1 MSLVET
7 WDALR
12 ARRNVRAFTQQPVP
26 QEDLDRI
33 LEAGRRAPSASNW
46 QPWDF
51 VVVTD
56 RAQLQRLSGV
66 WQGAKHV
73 AGAAAAIAI
82 VAPQPQ
88 DARRANLLQ
97 YDLGQATMAIAIA
110 AADLGVGTGH
120 AAAEDQDLARDV
132 LGFPEDRFLAYIM
145 SVGYPADRPLRVIE
159 HPDRRPFDEVVHA
172 GRW

>member
-1 MSLVET
+1 MET

-12 ARRNVRAFTQQPVP
+12 ARRNVRTFTSQPIASH
-26 QEDLDRI
+26 DLDRI
-33 LEAGRRAPSASNW
+33 LDAGRRAPSASNW

-66 WQGAKHV
+66 WRGAGHV
-73 AGAAAAIAI
+73 AGAAAAVAI
-82 VAPQPQ
+82 VAPQPE
-88 DARRANLLQ
+88 DARRASLLH

-110 AADLGVGTGH
+110 AADLGLGTGH

-132 LGFPEDRFLAYIM
+132 LGFPGDRFLAYLL

-159 HPDRRPFDEVVHA
+159 RPDRRPFEEVVHH